1 MKFSVKQTMAIKKF
15 ATVISVALTFTL
27 FPQNNSHA
35 VEAGPTF
42 KSVSSG
48 EHFTCG
54 LTTLG
59 DVYCWGANDRSQ
71 LGVSAVNA
79 NSTPNKV
86 YQVSNAVEIAAG
98 RDFACARISD
108 GGVAC
113 WGRGDLGQTGDGID
127 TKVDRIFATRVQ
139 SVNTAVGIVA
149 GFSHA
154 CVLLA
159 DKTVRCW
166 GENQLYQLGN
176 ETSKIETMPIQV
188 EGIPSV
194 KEISSGANHTCAI
207 SESGFVY
214 CWGDNK
220 FGQLGIGTMSIL
232 KSKPMT
238 ALGIKKVSKIQ
249 MGYNSSCASIEL
261 TGFTC
266 WGWGIDGQLAETD
279 RFNRSLPV
287 PITLSTLTDS
297 ATALVSISLGR
308 TKSCG
313 LLNSAKSN
321 LMYCWGT
328 TVSTDP
334 VSGSAAT
341 SVSLGSDHGC
351 TVTTTGTVQ
360 CWGWNHKGQLGLGT
374 TSNAVSSIALVSGFP
389 DWAYWINTW
398 SMKYED
404 NLGILSWTGG
414 TGKYI
419 ISIDGRGIVCETL
432 IGVKSCK
439 FGPLESN
446 KTYTGTITAQNTP
459 VILSRTV
466 NISFTT
472 GNLVSALDQY
482 AVDQAAA
489 SAASAKAAKDKADL
503 EKANA
508 FILTLSKQIEASDS
522 LASKGIAQLALM
534 DAKTQAETIK
544 LEKLSAQILEQSEA
558 IKKIRKSIEE
568 TVTKILKKIGS

>member
-1 MKFSVKQTMAIKKF
+1 MSSLFFQQ
-15 ATVISVALTFTL
+15 IS
-27 FPQNNSHA
+27 SYA
-35 VEAGPTF
+35 VDAGPTF

-54 LTTLG
+54 LTTIG

-86 YQVSNAVEIAAG
+86 YQVSNALEIAAG
-98 RDFACARISD
+98 KDFACARISD

-127 TKVDRIFATRVQ
+127 TKIDRIFATRVQ
-139 SVNTAVGIVA
+139 SVNTAIGIAA
-149 GFSHA
+149 GSSHA
-154 CVLLA
+154 CVLLL
-159 DKTVRCW
+159 DKSVKCW

-176 ETSKIETMPIQV
+176 EASKVETMPVLV
-188 EGIPSV
+188 EGIPPI
-194 KEISSGANHTCAI
+194 KEISSGANHTCGLA
-207 SESGFVY
+207 ETGFVY

-220 FGQLGIGTMSIL
+220 FGQLGIGTMMIL
-232 KSKPMT
+232 KAKPSVV
-238 ALGIKKVSKIQ
+238 LGIKKVSKIQ
-249 MGYNSSCASIEL
+249 IGHNSSCASVEV

-308 TKSCG
+308 TKACG

-334 VSGSAAT
+334 ISGSAAT

-351 TVTTTGTVQ
+351 SVTTTGTVQ

-389 DWAYWINTW
+389 DWTYWINTW
-398 SMKYED
+398 SIKFED

-419 ISIDGRGIVCETL
+419 ISIEGKGIVCETL
-432 IGVKSCK
+432 SGVKSCK
-439 FGPLESN
+439 FGPLESD
-446 KTYTGTITAQNTP
+446 KTYTGTITAQNSP
-459 VILSRTV
+459 LALSRTA

-472 GNLVSALDQY
+472 GKLTTALDQY
-482 AVDQAAA
+482 ANEQAAA
-489 SAASAKAAKDKADL
+489 AALAAKVAKDKADL

-508 FILTLSKQIEASDS
+508 FLDSIKNQIDVANKTEA
-522 LASKGIAQLALM
+522 M
-534 DAKTQAETIK
+534 AKTIFTKSEKEFDKFAEVLDAVNSNIENTRI
-544 LEKLSAQILEQSEA
+544 E
-558 IKKIRKSIEE
+558 IKKMLGTLQQLVI
-568 TVTKILKKIGS
+568 KIVKKMDR

>member
-1 MKFSVKQTMAIKKF
+1 MKFTDKPAQATKKW
-15 ATVISVALTFTL
+15 AAVVSIVMTLTF
-27 FPQNNSHA
+27 FQQVNSYA
-35 VEAGPTF
+35 VDAGPTF
-42 KSVSSG
+42 KSVASG

-86 YQVSNAVEIAAG
+86 YQVSNALEIVAG

-127 TKVDRIFATRVQ
+127 TKADRIFATRVQ
-139 SVNTAVGIVA
+139 SVNTAIGIAA

-154 CVLLA
+154 CVLLV

-166 GENQLYQLGN
+166 GENHLYQLGN
-176 ETSKIETMPIQV
+176 DTSKIETMPVQV

-194 KEISSGANHTCAI
+194 KEISSGANHTCALT
-207 SESGFVY
+207 ESGFVY

-220 FGQLGIGTMSIL
+220 FGQLGIGTMMTL
-232 KSKPMT
+232 KSKPSVV
-238 ALGIKKVSKIQ
+238 LGLKKINKIQ
-249 MGYNSSCASIEL
+249 LGYNSSCASVEI

-308 TKSCG
+308 TKACG
-313 LLNSAKSN
+313 LLNSPKSN

-334 VSGSAAT
+334 ISSSSAT

-374 TSNAVSSIALVSGFP
+374 ISNTVTSIATVSGFP
-389 DWAYWINTW
+389 DWTYWINTW
-398 SMKYED
+398 AMKFDD
-404 NLGILSWTGG
+404 NLGILTWTGG

-419 ISIDGRGIVCETL
+419 VSIEGKGIVCETL
-432 IGVKSCK
+432 SGIKTCK
-439 FGPLESN
+439 FGPLESDT
-446 KTYTGTITAQNTP
+446 TYNGAITAQNTP
-459 VILSRTV
+459 ASLSRTAI
-466 NISFTT
+466 ISFTT
-472 GNLVSALDQY
+472 GKLVSALDQ
-482 AVDQAAA
+482 
-489 SAASAKAAKDKADL
+489 
-503 EKANA
+503 
-508 FILTLSKQIEASDS
+508 
-522 LASKGIAQLALM
+522 
-534 DAKTQAETIK
+534 
-544 LEKLSAQILEQSEA
+544 
-558 IKKIRKSIEE
+558 
-568 TVTKILKKIGS
+568 